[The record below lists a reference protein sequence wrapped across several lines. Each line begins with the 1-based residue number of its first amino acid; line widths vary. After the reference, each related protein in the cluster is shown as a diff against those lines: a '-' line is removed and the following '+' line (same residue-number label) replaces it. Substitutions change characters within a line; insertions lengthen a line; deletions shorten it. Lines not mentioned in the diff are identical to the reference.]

1 MQGAPEVMTAL
12 AAVLEN
18 ELTAVNQFLAHAER
32 LDDWGLETMSA
43 REREEAAE
51 EQAHAHLLAQ
61 RILLLG
67 GAPDFQRLGRL
78 AVGDDV
84 EAVLRNDLALELHAR
99 ATLLAGVRTAET
111 AHDYVTRDLFTR
123 ILADEEG
130 HADHLRIEL
139 ELIGRIGLANYVQ
152 SQI

>member
-18 ELTAVNQFLAHAER
+18 ELTAVHQFLAHAER
-32 LDDWGLETMSA
+32 LEDWGLLKMSA
-43 REREEAAE
+43 HEREEAAE
-51 EQAHAHLLAQ
+51 EQAHANLLAQ

-67 GAPDFQRLGRL
+67 GSPDYQRLGKI
-78 AVGDDV
+78 AVGEDV

-99 ATLLAGVRTAET
+99 ETLLAGVRTAET
-111 AHDYVTRDLFTR
+111 AQDYVTRDLFSR

-130 HADHLRIEL
+130 HANQLRIQL
-139 ELIGRIGLANYVQ
+139 ELIGRIGLANYIQ